1 MALTVYTVQI
11 LVLGAVANGSDID
24 YPGWPLLLLLLWM
37 LLLTFIGAGLWR
49 YFLGKGPLERVLAA
63 LTQAPRPGRLS

>member
-1 MALTVYTVQI
+1 MALTVDTVQI
-11 LVLGAVANGSDID
+11 LALGAVANGRDID
-24 YPGWPLLLLLLWM
+24 YPGWPLLLLWM